1 MIFLVGVGP
10 NHDQLIRGHDEGDCE
25 ARHMVIESI
34 ASPCNDVSIGFYVSA
49 GGLNSISR
57 QKKL

>member
-1 MIFLVGVGP
+1 MMKVIV
-10 NHDQLIRGHDEGDCE
+10 E

-34 ASPCNDVSIGFYVSA
+34 LSPCNDVSIGFYVGA

-57 QKKL
+57 QKKLCRIRSANHTARTVEHDE